1 MTEQKPIKENQL
13 ARLIL
18 TAATL
23 ISLVVMVV
31 ALATK
36 GTRNEV
42 NLGPSDTAIKA
53 DTTHLKAVRDIGE
66 WEFLTINDEE
76 LVDTTE
82 SRLLGSDK
90 KLTRIYYGVLRLG
103 VDMREISPNAITM
116 RGDTVDVKLPAV
128 KLLDNDFIDEARTKA
143 FHENGSWS
151 QEARAALYA
160 KAKRQ
165 MLQRC
170 MTQDNINIAQANA
183 VDEVAQVFY
192 SMGYAY
198 VDVHF

>member
-1 MTEQKPIKENQL
+1 MTQEKPIKENQL

-42 NLGPSDTAIKA
+42 RLGPSDTAIKA

-90 KLTRIYYGVLRLG
+90 KITRIYYGVLRLG
-103 VDMREISPNAITM
+103 VDMSEMAPNAITM
-116 RGDTVDVKLPAV
+116 HGDTVDVKLPAV
-128 KLLDNDFIDEARTKA
+128 KLLDDDFIDEARTKA
-143 FHENGSWS
+143 FYENGSWS